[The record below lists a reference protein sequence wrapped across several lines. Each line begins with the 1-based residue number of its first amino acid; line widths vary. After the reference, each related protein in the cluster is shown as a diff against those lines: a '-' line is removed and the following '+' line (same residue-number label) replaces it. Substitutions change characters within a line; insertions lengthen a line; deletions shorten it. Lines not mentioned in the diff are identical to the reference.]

1 MLAKRHYQVKKKK
14 IYIYIYISNCI
25 YHISIYICKLQ
36 SIYTKRTMGDKKL
49 YRKKRT
55 IVIKQKV
62 WLVWGPSGYLN

>member
-14 IYIYIYISNCI
+14 KYIY
-25 YHISIYICKLQ
+25 IYICKLQ

-55 IVIKQKV
+55 LVIKQKV
-62 WLVWGPSGYLN
+62 